1 MGEVAGRRLWRV
13 WMPGVLGGVA
23 IALAGAAPAQASMAP
38 TVATGAASAVSQTSG
53 TLNATV
59 NPNGAEVSDCHFDYG
74 TTLLYGS
81 SVPCSALPGAGTSSV
96 AVSGAVGGLS
106 AETTYYFRIVATNA
120 GGTEYGVDEALTTL
134 PEPPMVVTEPAS
146 AVAQTSATLH
156 ALVDPEGTPVRSC
169 RFEYGTTNSY
179 GSSAPCTPSPGSEES
194 PVPVSAAI
202 AGLSTNTTY
211 HFRISA
217 TNSGGTSRGSDET
230 FKTPTNTPTVV
241 TEPAS
246 AIALT
251 TATLNATV
259 DPNGGEVSK
268 CEFEYGT
275 SEAYGQTAPCSAQ
288 PGSGTSPVAVSA
300 AIGSLA
306 INTTYHFRISATNAA
321 GTSRGS
327 DEMFRTLPNAP
338 AVVTKPASPIALT
351 TATLNATVDPNG
363 GEVSKCEFEYGTS
376 EAYGQTAPC
385 SAQPGSGTS
394 PVTVSAA
401 IGSLAMNTTY
411 HFRISATNAGGTSK
425 GSDQPLTTLGGL
437 CGPTYSPGGQGT
449 PGACNWYGTST
460 ILPAGQQRA
469 IFFYGGVGA
478 TNLVLTSSLGEVS
491 CKTVGWGTIENPLG
505 GGAGIGKIFGMGFYS
520 CSAPQCEKEAQ
531 EAVGKPGRAAVTAVN
546 LPWNESLSE
555 GGSPQSVR
563 DHIGVPFSGPLGAPK
578 AGEVDVKVV
587 CEVIATK
594 EQIKTTSFEGALEPE
609 IGIGPGPAPGL
620 NAASEFRF
628 SGSSTGVLESPVGKG
643 TYTGLLK
650 YAGWQPGA
658 LEVW

>member
-246 AIALT
+246 A
-251 TATLNATV
+251 
-259 DPNGGEVSK
+259 
-268 CEFEYGT
+268 
-275 SEAYGQTAPCSAQ
+275 
-288 PGSGTSPVAVSA
+288 
-300 AIGSLA
+300 
-306 INTTYHFRISATNAA
+306 
-321 GTSRGS
+321 
-327 DEMFRTLPNAP
+327 
-338 AVVTKPASPIALT
+338 IALT